1 MTESEKMLQ
10 GGWYFATD
18 SLLVKQRMKA
28 KKLCF
33 ALNQTS
39 PENIGQR
46 KGVFKQLLP
55 NVSSPWIEPNFY
67 CDYGFNI
74 YAGSGLFINHNVTI
88 LDGALV
94 TFGKSVFVG
103 PGTVIATTSHHM
115 DAQERARGI
124 CRSLPI
130 SIGNNVWIGANV
142 TIIGGA
148 CIEDGRVIPANSL
161 VK

>member
-1 MTESEKMLQ
+1 MTESEKMKEAQ
-10 GGWYFATD
+10 WYFATD
-18 SLLVKQRMKA
+18 AALIKQRMKA

-33 ALNQTS
+33 SLNQT
-39 PENIGQR
+39 PPDNIGQR
-46 KGVFKQLLP
+46 KGIIKQLMP
-55 NVSSPWIEPNFY
+55 DVKSPWIEPNFY

-74 YAGSGLFINHNVTI
+74 HAESGLFINHNVTI
-88 LDGALV
+88 LDGATV
-94 TFGKSVFVG
+94 TVGKNVFIG

-115 DAQERARGI
+115 DVEQRAKGI

-130 SIGNNVWIGANV
+130 TIGDDVWIGANV

-148 CIEDGRVIPANSL
+148 NIEAGRVIGANSL